1 MLYEYEYVKV
11 IYIHESWII
20 CVKVEK
26 WIGKEWYKM
35 KIMKLCW
42 WLSHLTCIMIHKEWA
57 L

>member
-35 KIMKLCW
+35 KIMKLWCEVGDYPFEH
-42 WLSHLTCIMIHKEWA
+42 S
-57 L
+57 